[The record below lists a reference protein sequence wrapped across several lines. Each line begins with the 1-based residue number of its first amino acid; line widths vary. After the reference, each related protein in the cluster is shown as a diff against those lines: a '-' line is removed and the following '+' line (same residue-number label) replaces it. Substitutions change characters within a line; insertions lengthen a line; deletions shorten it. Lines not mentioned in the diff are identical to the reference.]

1 MLLLEFWIRYYI
13 FIRRLYKNVDNR
25 ENVSSIISSLAFIGI
40 VIILFF
46 FTTLFSYIY
55 NYQGVTYILSKGLP
69 LSIIAMAGSTI
80 LFLPIYYL
88 YKNVSSKNK
97 IKLFRRCLKNNDSRN
112 ILYPIIYVVI
122 ITVMFFASLVLMLM
136 NIP

>member
-1 MLLLEFWIRYYI
+1 MLLFELWIRYYI

-25 ENVSSIISSLAFIGI
+25 ENVSSIISSLAFISI
-40 VIILFF
+40 IIILFF

-55 NYQGVTYILSKGLP
+55 NYQGITYVFSKGLP
-69 LSIIAMAGSTI
+69 LSVIAMAGSTI
-80 LFLPIYYL
+80 LFYYL
-88 YKNVSSKNK
+88 YKNVSRKAK

-112 ILYPIIYVVI
+112 ILYPIVYVVI